1 MPIAATAIKARLIV
15 TSLCFE
21 ESAAEVMHAQRRAR
35 SNIKPSLYRRQRVSV
50 VSAANENPARAC
62 GSFQREVRAGS
73 REFLT
78 REGWEDFHQAKHH
91 HGPGKSI
98 RQK

>member
-15 TSLCFE
+15 TSLCFD
-21 ESAAEVMHAQRRAR
+21 ESATEVMHAQRRAR
-35 SNIKPSLYRRQRVSV
+35 SNVKPSLYRRQRVSV
-50 VSAANENPARAC
+50 FRVQTRTPPEC

-78 REGWEDFHQAKHH
+78 RGWEDFHQAKHH

-98 RQK
+98 RRKQC